1 MKNEE
6 MVGKRKG
13 GRWEVDGWMDEWTVK
28 GMKAMEEGERCMD
41 GCMFTE
47 G

>member
-1 MKNEE
+1 MKKWWKK
-6 MVGKRKG
+6 GKVVG

-28 GMKAMEEGERCMD
+28 GMEAMKEGEKCMD